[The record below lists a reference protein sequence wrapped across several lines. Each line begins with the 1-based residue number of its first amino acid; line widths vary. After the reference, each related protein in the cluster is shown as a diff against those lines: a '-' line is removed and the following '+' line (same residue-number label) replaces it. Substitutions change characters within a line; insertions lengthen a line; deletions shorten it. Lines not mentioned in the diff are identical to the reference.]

1 MLIAALIALIYV
13 LFACL
18 GAMGAVLFFWVVRL

>member
-1 MLIAALIALIYV
+1 MLIAALIALIHV

-18 GAMGAVLFFWVVRL
+18 GAMGAVLFFWGVRS